1 MRQESE
7 SKKYFLEIRKL
18 HFKNK
23 LNVYGG
29 LYERENLLL
38 VSY

>member
-1 MRQESE
+1 MRQGTE
-7 SKKYFLEIRKL
+7 FLKNFLKIRKL

-38 VSY
+38 VSD